1 MKIKIGVLF
10 GGKSV
15 EHELSVLT
23 AIQAMDEI
31 AKEKYEVIPIYITKD
46 LQFYTGGML
55 RHIDSYKDFDLI
67 KRYAKKVNLINKN
80 GRFVLQT
87 CGYIKKEVEEI
98 HLAFPMVHGAKTE
111 DGTIQGFLEMIGVPC
126 IGNSVYASAVGQDK
140 VFMRQIIESVNL
152 PLTNYVWFFDTDYL
166 NNKEELFKK
175 INCLKYPLILKPATL
190 GSSIGI
196 EIIKQKEELE
206 SAIEKAI
213 QYDHKILIEEAI
225 ENLVEY
231 TCSVLGNSSRLETSD
246 IEEIIKNDGI
256 KKYSDKILTPIDL
269 ENNENLVRNMPASIS
284 NKLKTDIETYS
295 KDTFRLLNLKG
306 IATID
311 FLYDKDSKKIYV
323 DEVNTIPNYFSHHLW
338 ENKNVSYKEILNFMI
353 NDAIKEVQKQK
364 EMTLTIDNDVMKT
377 MKTKDIKELK

>member
-31 AKEKYEVIPIYITKD
+31 DKEKYEVIPIYITKD

-55 RHIDSYKDFDLI
+55 RHIDSYKDFNLI
-67 KRYAKKVNLINKN
+67 RKYAKKVNLINKN
-80 GRFVLQT
+80 GRFILQT
-87 CGYIKKEVEEI
+87 CGYIKKEINEI
-98 HLAFPMVHGAKTE
+98 HLAFPIVHGAKTE
-111 DGTIQGFLEMIGVPC
+111 DGTLQGFIQMLGIPS

-140 VFMRQIIESVNL
+140 VFMRQIIASSNL
-152 PLTNYVWFFDTDYL
+152 PLTNYIWFFDTDYI

-175 INCLKYPLILKPATL
+175 INNLKYPLILKPATL

-213 QYDHKILIEEAI
+213 KYDHKIVIEEAI
-225 ENLVEY
+225 EHLIEY
-231 TCSVLGNSSRLETSD
+231 TCSVLGDSSRLETSD

-256 KKYSDKILTPIDL
+256 KKYSDKILRPSDL

-284 NKLKTDIETYS
+284 HKLQNEIEEYS
-295 KDTFRLLNLKG
+295 RQTFRLLNLKG

-338 ENKNVSYKEILNFMI
+338 ENKNVSYKEILNYMI
-353 NDAIKEVQKQK
+353 NEAIKEVQRQK
-364 EMTLTIDNDVMKT
+364 EMTLTIDNDVMKL
-377 MKTKDIKELK
+377 MKNNDIKELK

>member
-31 AKEKYEVIPIYITKD
+31 EKEKYEVIPIYITKD

-80 GRFVLQT
+80 GRFILQT

-140 VFMRQIIESVNL
+140 VFMRQIIESAKL
-152 PLTNYVWFFDTDYL
+152 PLTNYIWFFDTDYL

-196 EIIKQKEELE
+196 EVIKQKEELE

-213 QYDHKILIEEAI
+213 KYDHKIVIEEAI

-256 KKYSDKILTPIDL
+256 KKYSDKILTPVDL

-284 NKLKTDIETYS
+284 NKLKNEIETYS
-295 KDTFRLLNLKG
+295 KDTFRLLNLRG

-353 NDAIKEVQKQK
+353 NEAIKEVQKQK

>member
-31 AKEKYEVIPIYITKD
+31 EKEKYEIIPIYITKD

-140 VFMRQIIESVNL
+140 VFMRQIIESAKL
-152 PLTNYVWFFDTDYL
+152 PLTNYIWFFDTDYL

-213 QYDHKILIEEAI
+213 KYDHKIVIEEAI

-295 KDTFRLLNLKG
+295 KDTFRLLNLNG

-353 NDAIKEVQKQK
+353 NEAIKEVQKQK

>member
-1 MKIKIGVLF
+1 MKLKIGVLF

-31 AKEKYEVIPIYITKD
+31 EKEKYEVVPIYITKD

-55 RHIDSYKDFDLI
+55 RHIDSYKDFNLI
-67 KRYAKKVNLINKN
+67 KRYANKVNLINKD
-80 GRFVLQT
+80 GRFILQS
-87 CGYIKKEVEEI
+87 CSYLKKEINEI
-98 HLAFPMVHGAKTE
+98 HLAFPIVHGAKTE
-111 DGTIQGFLEMIGVPC
+111 DGTFQGFLQMLGIPC

-140 VFMRQIIESVNL
+140 IFMRQIIEESQL
-152 PLTNYVWFFDTDYL
+152 PLTNYIWFFDTDYL
-166 NNKEELFKK
+166 NNKEELFKR
-175 INCLKYPLILKPATL
+175 INSLKYPLILKPATL

-213 QYDHKILIEEAI
+213 KYDHKIVIEEAI
-225 ENLVEY
+225 ENLIEY
-231 TCSVLGNSSRLETSD
+231 TCSVLGNTSRLETSD

-256 KKYSDKILTPIDL
+256 KKYSDKILRPIDL
-269 ENNENLVRNMPASIS
+269 ENNENLIRNMPANIS
-284 NKLKTDIETYS
+284 NKLKHDIEEYS
-295 KDTFRLLNLKG
+295 KETFRLLNLKG

-311 FLYDKDSKKIYV
+311 FLYDKDTKKLYV

-338 ENKNVSYKEILNFMI
+338 ENKNVSYKEILNFLI
-353 NDAIKEVQKQK
+353 NEAIDEVNKQK
-364 EMTLTIDNDVMKT
+364 EMTLTIDNDVVNLMKNN
-377 MKTKDIKELK
+377 DIKELK

>member
-31 AKEKYEVIPIYITKD
+31 EKEKYEVIPIYITKD

-140 VFMRQIIESVNL
+140 VFMRQIIESAKL
-152 PLTNYVWFFDTDYL
+152 PLTNYIWFFDTDYL

-213 QYDHKILIEEAI
+213 KYDHKIVIEEAI

-295 KDTFRLLNLKG
+295 KDTFRLLNLNG

-353 NDAIKEVQKQK
+353 NEAIKEVQKQK